1 MNSTRDRILALLLQ
15 KPKLSTSEI
24 AAEIGINPISARH
37 HLTNLQ
43 MKRIVDT
50 TIEMHGVGRPRML
63 YYLTDKGLELFPS
76 RYVKLTSR
84 ILSRMK
90 DKLSSEAVTELF
102 SEVARGI
109 ADEHSAAIEG
119 MDIENRLR
127 YIRDLLKEE
136 GFNIEW
142 EKKDNEY
149 YIHEV
154 TCPYLYISQKHP
166 EVCAL
171 DEGIISSMLN
181 LPTNKIECKIMGA
194 EKCTFVVKQ

>member
-76 RYVKLTSR
+76 RYVRLTSR
-84 ILSRMK
+84 ILSGMK
-90 DKLSSEAVTELF
+90 DKLSSEVVTELF
-102 SEVARGI
+102 SEVAKGI
-109 ADEHSAAIEG
+109 ANEHSKALEG

-127 YIRDLLKEE
+127 YIRDLLKDE

-142 EKKDNEY
+142 EKKGDEY

-181 LPTNKIECKIMGA
+181 LPTHKIECKLMGA
-194 EKCTFVVKQ
+194 ENCTFVVKQ

>member
-1 MNSTRDRILALLLQ
+1 MKSTRDRILSLLLQ

-90 DKLSSEAVTELF
+90 DKLSSEMVVELF
-102 SEVARGI
+102 SEVAKGI
-109 ADEHSAAIEG
+109 ADEHAHAIEG
-119 MDIENRLR
+119 MNIETRLR
-127 YIRDLLKEE
+127 YIKDLLREE

-142 EKKDNEY
+142 EKIGDEY
-149 YIHEV
+149 HIHEV
-154 TCPYLYISQKHP
+154 TCPYLYISQSHP

-181 LPTNKIECKIMGA
+181 LPTHKIECKLSGA
-194 EKCTFVVKQ
+194 ENCTFVVKQ